1 MAVRYELPK
10 NETSFARHLFV
21 WGLPLMGW
29 VILILGWVFFF
40 DGSKEE
46 PEAAET
52 GTEQVAEASAEAG
65 AADTA
70 AAAASETA
78 PADAAEASAEAGAAG
93 DAAGVP
99 EKKVAVSAP
108 YDFSGAVSKIGL
120 VNEARCGTGILVDPA
135 TRKVLWAKSAD
146 TAVPIASMTKMMT
159 MLLAEEAILA
169 GRITRETVIPV
180 SVDAY
185 KIGGSQVWLD
195 PKESFPLSELMKAIA
210 IKSANDAAYL
220 VGEYLGNGDVGAFVK
235 DMNRRA
241 KELGMTKTVFYE
253 THGLGDSQK
262 RNNLA
267 SAHDM
272 VILGEQLLNYPE
284 AMRLAATR
292 MDSFRNGKTELKNH
306 NNLVYNRVA
315 GVNGLKTGYTRAS
328 GFCVTITCERG
339 GRKLLACVT
348 GFKSAKERD
357 AFSKALL
364 DWGYTK

>member
-10 NETSFARHLFV
+10 NDTSFSRHIFG
-21 WGLPLMGW
+21 WGLPLVGW
-29 VILILGWVFFF
+29 LLLIFGWIFLF
-40 DGSKEE
+40 DGSEDAE
-46 PEAAET
+46 AQPEKTEQAAAEQPADPAS
-52 GTEQVAEASAEAG
+52 GAASAAAG
-65 AADTA
+65 AASDTLPA
-70 AAAASETA
+70 APGS
-78 PADAAEASAEAGAAG
+78 SAEPPA
-93 DAAGVP
+93 VP
-99 EKKVAVSAP
+99 EKQVAANAP
-108 YDFSGAVSKIGL
+108 YNFTGAVSKIGL
-120 VNEARCGTGILVDPA
+120 PNEARCGTGILVDPA

-146 TAVPIASMTKMMT
+146 KAVPIASMTKMMT
-159 MLLAEEAILA
+159 MLLTEEAILA
-169 GRITRETVIPV
+169 GRITRDTVIPV
-180 SVDAY
+180 TVDAY

-235 DMNRRA
+235 EMNRRA

-272 VILGEQLLNYPE
+272 VILGEHLLNYPE
-284 AMRLAATR
+284 TMRLAATR
-292 MDSFRNGKTELKNH
+292 MDTFRNGKTELKNH

-315 GVNGLKTGYTRAS
+315 GVTGLKTGYTSAS

-357 AFSKALL
+357 AFCKALL

>member
-10 NETSFARHLFV
+10 NEPSFVRNLFV

-29 VILILGWVFFF
+29 IVLILGWIFFF
-40 DGSKEE
+40 DGSTEE
-46 PEAAET
+46 DKTLEEK
-52 GTEQVAEASAEAG
+52 TEQVAEQPAVPGETTPAADAPGETATAG
-65 AADTA
+65 ADK
-70 AAAASETA
+70 
-78 PADAAEASAEAGAAG
+78 PAD
-93 DAAGVP
+93 VP
-99 EKKVAVSAP
+99 EKKVAANAP
-108 YDFSGAVSKIGL
+108 YDFTSAVSTIGL

-135 TRKVLWAKSAD
+135 SRKVLWAKSAD
-146 TAVPIASMTKMMT
+146 KAVPIASMTKMMT
-159 MLLAEEAILA
+159 MLLTEEAILA

-180 SVDAY
+180 TVDAY

-195 PKESFPLSELMKAIA
+195 PKESFPLNELMKAIA

-220 VGEYLGNGDVGAFVK
+220 VGEYLGNGDIEAFVQE
-235 DMNRRA
+235 MNRRA
-241 KELGMTKTVFYE
+241 KELGMSKTVFYD
-253 THGLGDSQK
+253 THGLGDSRK

-272 VILGEQLLNYPE
+272 VILGEHLLNYPE
-284 AMRLAATR
+284 TMRLASTR
-292 MDSFRNGKTELKNH
+292 MDTFRNGKTELKNH
-306 NNLVYNRVA
+306 NNLVFNRVP
-315 GVNGLKTGYTRAS
+315 GVNGLKTGYTSAS

-357 AFSKALL
+357 AFCKALL